1 VPRVSSASCRFL
13 AASSVVA
20 TLVLIAA
27 TGCPAAQAAGSPG
40 LVAPP
45 AEPLSN
51 YEVATGHTLTRDCG
65 YTAPV
70 RNPYR
75 GAPGGAIRD
84 LWLFCDTINYD
95 SAGNIDE
102 AVLGTDTA
110 AEAPLVPG
118 EVPQDLSE
126 VPTPPSAPAFPDQNG
141 PAPFLPVPPGL
152 KLPGSTGACVG
163 PNPSGNGVYGAQSPG
178 IYPASWISGVTPEP
192 PGVGDNPA
200 DVLITFENYCV
211 DAETGNINTL
221 FTDEGL
227 GMVSYDPLTNTLSR
241 PVTLFTSADGQNL
254 QLVQQLGSPVF
265 FGGYLYLFTSDCTS
279 PYLGVCLSGNVYLA
293 RAPVAGH
300 SWQDPDSYQYWTG
313 SGWSSDLSDAGN
325 VIPGATPFGISAGNY
340 WSTGHGLVLV
350 AESDVAG
357 GFQVWTA
364 QSPTGP
370 WTLLQTGR
378 APGTCTGEFGCYAL
392 IGHPELSTK
401 SHLLISY
408 YDPTGLGHLHL
419 AAFPWAPATG
429 SARREPRVPAPQIPP
444 GGSGIG
450 SWPPGIVVRPATS
463 GQSTTSGQTGRAPGP
478 S

>member
-1 VPRVSSASCRFL
+1 MPRVSSASCRFL
-13 AASSVVA
+13 AASSVA
-20 TLVLIAA
+20 AMLVLIAA
-27 TGCPAAQAAGSPG
+27 TGVPAHAAGPPG

-70 RNPYR
+70 LSPYR
-75 GAPGGAIRD
+75 GNTGTPPAGVIQD

-95 SAGNIDE
+95 SAGNIDD

-126 VPTPPSAPAFPDQNG
+126 VPTPPSAPAFPDGNG
-141 PAPFLPVPPGL
+141 PAPFLPVPAGL
-152 KLPGSTGACVG
+152 ELPGSTAACVG

-192 PGVGDNPA
+192 PGAGDNPA

-221 FTDEGL
+221 FTDEAL
-227 GMVSYDPLTNTLSR
+227 GMVSYDPLTNTLGR
-241 PVTLFTSADGQNL
+241 PVKLFSSGGGQNL
-254 QLVQQLGSPVF
+254 PLAEQLGSPVF
-265 FGGYLYLFTSDCTS
+265 FGGYLYLFTSDCS
-279 PYLGVCLSGNVYLA
+279 SSYVGVCLSGNVYLA
-293 RAPVAGH
+293 RAAVAGH
-300 SWQDPDSYQYWTG
+300 SWQNPGSYQYWTG
-313 SGWSSDLSDAGN
+313 SGWSPDLSDAGN
-325 VIPGATPFGISAGNY
+325 LIPGATPFGISAGNY
-340 WSTGHGLVLV
+340 WATGHGLVLV

-378 APGTCTGEFGCYAL
+378 VPGTCSGEFGCYAL
-392 IGHPELSTK
+392 IGHPDLSTN
-401 SHLLISY
+401 SDLLISY

-419 AAFPWAPATG
+419 AAFPWSPAAG
-429 SARREPRVPAPQIPP
+429 SARRGSATQQAEPGASAPQVAA
-444 GGSGIG
+444 GVTGTG
-450 SWPPGIVVRPATS
+450 SWPPGIVSLP
-463 GQSTTSGQTGRAPGP
+463 
-478 S
+478 